1 MMADAPNANTAA
13 SCTEQVEC
21 VTFAES
27 VAMSEE
33 ESPCI
38 NVCTLD
44 KDGEYCTACG
54 QTLEELMR

>member
-1 MMADAPNANTAA
+1 MMAYAPNANTAD

-33 ESPCI
+33 E
-38 NVCTLD
+38 
-44 KDGEYCTACG
+44 
-54 QTLEELMR
+54 LMRWPKDLSTRRPYILMRLSMI